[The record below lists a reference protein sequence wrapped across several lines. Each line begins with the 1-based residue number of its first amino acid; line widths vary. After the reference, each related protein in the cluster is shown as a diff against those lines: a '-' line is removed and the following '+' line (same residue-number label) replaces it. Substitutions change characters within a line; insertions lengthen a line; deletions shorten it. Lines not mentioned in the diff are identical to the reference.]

1 MKKLIKFLSFS
12 LVLLF
17 GSISAFS
24 GKSYSSAAVL
34 PQAELKQEV
43 NTLINGILDYCLN
56 ENKSDSIQAFIDNV
70 LAENV
75 GGSADWYV
83 QALLSYEDSVKN
95 ELSTRKSVPEGQSL
109 QYSSKDIALS
119 SNPEASD
126 YKPLNYEKYKSALYN
141 YLETNDFSSAVSREK
156 SALVLMKLH
165 NHGYKNEGDVEMGQ
179 KVLNES
185 SGSMGIMSY
194 IYGLHL
200 ANELTEYPVTDSSSI
215 SPDSIISQLK
225 ASQKDDGGWAINGQY
240 GDVDVTAMALQAL
253 APHKDNYPEMIE
265 AAIDFLSSHQQP
277 TGDFASYGSNNAES
291 TAQTIQALSLLEID
305 ICNDSRFIKNTNTAL
320 DGLRLYLL
328 PDGSFCHVN
337 GSPTNAT
344 ATVQSLYALADYY
357 KLLSKIP
364 EAAAPETAAPETAEP
379 DESKE
384 PGKNEPVTPSPRD
397 HEAERN
403 EPTTPS
409 PRDQKLSKGSYKPA
423 AIIIIAVLFV
433 VSCIVILIKNTNP
446 LHKKKRLQAVIFAA
460 VLASAA
466 IIIVLFTDFS
476 TKDSYYKAEAD
487 ISAAADTVTM
497 SIRCDNILKTD
508 NPGTYTKNED
518 KGCILETTSFEFFEG
533 ETVYQL
539 LIEAA
544 RAGKITVYHTGG
556 EEMAYI
562 VSINNLKEFDYGD
575 LSGWIY
581 TVNGV
586 QASVGCG
593 SYVLS
598 AGDVVEWHY
607 TLDLGHDIP

>member
-56 ENKSDSIQAFIDNV
+56 ENKSDSLQDYIDNV

-75 GGSADWYV
+75 GGSAEWYI
-83 QALLSYEDSVKN
+83 QALLSYEDSF
-95 ELSTRKSVPEGQSL
+95 S
-109 QYSSKDIALS
+109 D
-119 SNPEASD
+119 NPAGRPMGFE
-126 YKPLNYEKYKSALYN
+126 PLNYEKYKTSLFN
-141 YLETNDFSSAVSREK
+141 YLETNDFKSAVTREK
-156 SALVLMKLH
+156 CAMVLMKLH
-165 NHGYKNEGDVEMGQ
+165 NHGYANEADIEMAH
-179 KVLNES
+179 KVLDES
-185 SGSMGIMSY
+185 CGKLGVMSY

-200 ANELTEYPVTDSSSI
+200 ANEIFSAHSETDASFDI
-215 SPDSIISQLK
+215 NPDSIISELK
-225 ASQKDDGGWAINGQY
+225 ALQKDDGGWAINGQY

-253 APHKDNYPEMIE
+253 APHKDNYPEMIG
-265 AAIDFLSSHQQP
+265 AAIAFLSSHQQP

-328 PDGSFCHVN
+328 PDGSFCHLS

-384 PGKNEPVTPSPRD
+384 PGKNEPVTPSQKNEPVTPSPRD
-397 HEAERN
+397 HETERN

-409 PRDQKLSKGSYKPA
+409 PRDQKLSKGSYKPV

-460 VLASAA
+460 VLAAAA

-487 ISAAADTVTM
+487 ISAVADTVTM

-562 VSINNLKEFDYGD
+562 VAINNLKEFDYGD

-586 QASVGCG
+586 QARVGCG
-593 SYVLS
+593 SYILS